1 MGEHSWPWAAGLAH
15 KNAALS
21 APYCPPRLEPQVAGG
36 QPKATG
42 GEPGLSRSRVR
53 WVRYLLSLHTTRT
66 HATKNNHVL
75 EGRFKYKLLLSLI
88 NRRWPERESNPR
100 HADFQSAA
108 LPTELPGL
116 RGGNIERGRWRAKG
130 PPENRLA
137 RGGVSRAP
145 ASGAREAAPCPALLP
160 LAGCSVTSARV
171 ARL

>member
-66 HATKNNHVL
+66 HATKYNHVL
-75 EGRFKYKLLLSLI
+75 EGRFVYKLLLSLT

-100 HADFQSAA
+100 HADFQS
-108 LPTELPGL
+108 LNNVYPSLPGFGL
-116 RGGNIERGRWRAKG
+116 ILGNSQLNPSTSLPAYALVWRCFAEFAHTVHTVDASNQRGPGF
-130 PPENRLA
+130 PA
-137 RGGVSRAP
+137 RPSP
-145 ASGAREAAPCPALLP
+145 YEA
-160 LAGCSVTSARV
+160 
-171 ARL
+171 